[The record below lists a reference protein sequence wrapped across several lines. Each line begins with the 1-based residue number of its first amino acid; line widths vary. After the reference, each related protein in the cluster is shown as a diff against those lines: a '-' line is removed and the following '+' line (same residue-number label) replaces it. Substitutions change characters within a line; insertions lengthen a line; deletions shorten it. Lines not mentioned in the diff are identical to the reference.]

1 MTEKLEIVQI
11 EESEEESQVMKLSET
26 YWKDY
31 LRDNEYNKDP
41 NKMCELCIEE
51 QIKKHGQQVIP
62 CTGINRAEN
71 KLGKHLFDQIVDTL
85 TPEEKAELDALY
97 DRFLF
102 REKIYYIR
110 KEKY

>member
-51 QIKKHGQQVIP
+51 QILVRMRLIHKEPVHAQLLKGHGVV
-62 CTGINRAEN
+62 
-71 KLGKHLFDQIVDTL
+71 LGALII
-85 TPEEKAELDALY
+85 ELLQP
-97 DRFLF
+97 RLQ
-102 REKIYYIR
+102 
-110 KEKY
+110 